1 MCASFAL
8 LKLRLVLTQPGRL
21 SKVHVEFLH
30 HCSDNPQLSTLSYTQ
45 TTRIFYQEEEK
56 KKSMHRR
63 ERIHI
68 HFLSLIFLLCLSLCP
83 TSSPFLFICT
93 IRLSAVFPI
102 NFLLFC
108 SYSDSTEIV
117 KVRPQAAEAWIHII
131 HTRENEIYF
140 CKYSSILNF
149 EENIGFTRT
158 VTMKCWFSFFV
169 LA

>member
-45 TTRIFYQEEEK
+45 TTRKFYQEEEK
-56 KKSMHRR
+56 RSMHRW

-68 HFLSLIFLLCLSLCP
+68 HFLSLICLLCLSLCP

-158 VTMKCWFSFFV
+158 VTMKCCFSFFV